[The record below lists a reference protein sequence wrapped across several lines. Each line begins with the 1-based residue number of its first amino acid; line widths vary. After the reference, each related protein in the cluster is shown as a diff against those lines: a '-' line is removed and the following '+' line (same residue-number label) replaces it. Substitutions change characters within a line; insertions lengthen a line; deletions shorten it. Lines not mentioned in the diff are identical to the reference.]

1 MSSITSDLLP
11 GTHVHPGAT
20 SSNPTRIMAGSLVAA
35 PAAMLTFFALSGTYL
50 PKDDPRQYLQQV
62 ADLGNRFPI
71 ATIAYMLAAGLNLL
85 VALAIARLLRGRPS
99 AVVASSFMALSS
111 LGSLGFAGMNLLL
124 WALVDELG
132 VSADLV
138 RGYTAFQDG
147 PGFLVLAAITLPA
160 AVVANVALI
169 AGLFRSRVAPVWVPV
184 ALVVGFAAGSGF
196 LGHAGSIAGGAF
208 GLAAGIGLAQTIVRT
223 GR

>member
-1 MSSITSDLLP
+1 MSAITPASLP
-11 GTHVHPGAT
+11 RTLVHPGAT
-20 SSNPTRIMAGSLVAA
+20 SATPTRILAGALVAA
-35 PAAMLTFFALSGTYL
+35 PAALLTFFSLSGTYL
-50 PKDDPRQYLQQV
+50 PKDDPQHYLQQV

-71 ATIAYMLAAGLNLL
+71 ATVAYMLAAGLNLL
-85 VALAIARLLRGRPS
+85 VSLAIVRLLGGRPS

-111 LGSLGFAGMNLLL
+111 LGSMGFAGMNLLL
-124 WALVDELG
+124 WALVDDLG

-138 RGYTAFQDG
+138 HGYTAFQDG

-184 ALVVGFAAGSGF
+184 ALMAGFAAGSGF
-196 LGHAGSIAGGAF
+196 LGHAGSIVGGAF
-208 GLAAGIGLAQTIVRT
+208 GLAAGIGLAQTMVRA